1 MHRPGEAQPGDAL
14 RVVSKMRAA
23 QLFLDGPHA
32 AVPVSNPTDSALVV
46 GVTLD
51 GVALRA
57 LLDTGAT
64 TTVLAAPGMARMGLT
79 PEALAR
85 TPRADAAGLGPRTV
99 TGWAHRFRALAVG
112 TTAMAEPVL
121 WVAPV
126 RLTPIVDMLLG
137 ADWLASRRV
146 WISFSTRR
154 LFAALPSGG

>member
-1 MHRPGEAQPGDAL
+1 MPGFSGFARRRPVAPPI
-14 RVVSKMRAA
+14 AA
-23 QLFLDGPHA
+23 QCPLP
-32 AVPVSNPTDSALVV
+32 
-46 GVTLD
+46 
-51 GVALRA
+51 
-57 LLDTGAT
+57 GAT